1 MRLITHNLLA
11 CHARTCTQTSNNF
24 PLRFEQITKLELI
37 EADFNEAFV
46 RGFLPKVDWDALV
59 SAARSLGSD
68 VGEGL
73 PKAAPDL
80 DDPMLDQELL
90 KKVHHV
96 LLEVS
101 LGWAW
106 REQATWADDLTLGT
120 TFEQM
125 HIVEGQ
131 MLCPNCS
138 HVFQIRN
145 GIPNMV
151 SEISLS
157 LHLRARGPRTDTIFN
172 TLAAAPRRARAGA
185 VTAPGNIDERQN
197 DICTFIH
204 ACGNLTSTQ
213 ADDKGSKLGQEQ
225 MHSERR
231 DKYI

>member
-1 MRLITHNLLA
+1 MSLSRRSTKRWRNPRDSQPNFFFPLRACRWFILRSLSFSRLTAAVSATLVPRQKTSLITMRLITHNLLA

-101 LGWAW
+101 LGRAW
-106 REQATWADDLTLGT
+106 REQR
-120 TFEQM
+120 
-125 HIVEGQ
+125 HGQ
-131 MLCPNCS
+131 M
-138 HVFQIRN
+138 
-145 GIPNMV
+145 
-151 SEISLS
+151 
-157 LHLRARGPRTDTIFN
+157 T
-172 TLAAAPRRARAGA
+172 
-185 VTAPGNIDERQN
+185 
-197 DICTFIH
+197 
-204 ACGNLTSTQ
+204 
-213 ADDKGSKLGQEQ
+213 
-225 MHSERR
+225 
-231 DKYI
+231 

>member
-73 PKAAPDL
+73 PKSAPDL

-96 LLEVS
+96 LLE
-101 LGWAW
+101 
-106 REQATWADDLTLGT
+106 
-120 TFEQM
+120 M

-145 GIPNMV
+145 GIPNMLLA
-151 SEISLS
+151 EHEL
-157 LHLRARGPRTDTIFN
+157 AR
-172 TLAAAPRRARAGA
+172 
-185 VTAPGNIDERQN
+185 
-197 DICTFIH
+197 
-204 ACGNLTSTQ
+204 
-213 ADDKGSKLGQEQ
+213 
-225 MHSERR
+225 
-231 DKYI
+231 